1 MNPYGAIAM
10 SNAVFVLSPGSVYE
24 QDLFVWAKEQA
35 HLLEEGRF
43 GELDLENLIE
53 EVRTVGGSDKREI
66 YSRMEVLIAH
76 LLQWRY
82 RPGRRTPS
90 WQTTIRH
97 QRTRIGKIVDD
108 SPSLRRYPASELSD
122 VYVGGRLRAADETGI
137 DFTLFPPI
145 ALSPSI
151 RCLTPSS
158 CPTPPTRAESP
169 IR

>member
-1 MNPYGAIAM
+1 M

-24 QDLFVWAKEQA
+24 QDLFLWAKERA
-35 HLLEEGRF
+35 HLVEERRF
-43 GELDLENLIE
+43 GELDLENLID

-90 WQTTIRH
+90 WQTTIWR

-122 VYVGGRLRAADETGI
+122 GDVGGRLRAADETGI
-137 DFTLFPPI
+137 DFTLFPVD
-145 ALSPSI
+145 
-151 RCLTPSS
+151 
-158 CPTPPTRAESP
+158 CPFTIDQVLDPVFIPDCPDSADRAESP